1 MTGMPS
7 GRLSSLLGRPVPAQG
22 ATFADE
28 LTRAAALFRSD
39 VFADYPP
46 DLRDGVASVLDRE
59 SVSASWH
66 GGQVPSDT
74 LRLARAISVEAA
86 RRKMDA
92 S

>member
-7 GRLSSLLGRPVPAQG
+7 GRLASLLGLPAPAQG

-39 VFADYPP
+39 AFSDYPP

-59 SVSASWH
+59 SVAAPWH

-86 RRKMDA
+86 RRKLDE